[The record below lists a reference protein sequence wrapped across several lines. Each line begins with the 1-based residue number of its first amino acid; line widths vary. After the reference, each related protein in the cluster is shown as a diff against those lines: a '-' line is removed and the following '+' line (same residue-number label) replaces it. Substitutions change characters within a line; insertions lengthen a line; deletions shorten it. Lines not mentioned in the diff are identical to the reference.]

1 MAEGGV
7 FSTQIKGIALIVV
20 GVILLLQKFG
30 IFTKGLDFY
39 VVIFIALYL
48 IVLGFMKLDGARR
61 FQKFM
66 KKDQQ

>member
-7 FSTQIKGIALIVV
+7 FSTQVKGIAFIVV
-20 GVILLLQKFG
+20 GVILLLQTLG
-30 IFTKGLDFY
+30 ILTKGLDFY

-66 KKDQQ
+66 KKDQ